1 MNRTHFSPGLTPGCQ
16 KLLPVALMML
26 ASTALAQPTWTDI
39 MSTTNG
45 TNEASGTY
53 WEFSSS
59 DSCHTDCPH
68 DTYTE
73 TAGTTVSANSTLTFP
88 SSSTGGN
95 DTGCEAYPTGWNITG
110 NGGAGNPPVYRYPQQ
125 RLTSSTPGNPG
136 PSSGSYKGVGFLGT
150 FATEPIGTI
159 ESGASLDQVVFFHE
173 QPCFAG
179 GREYGFYYDRYWGEV
194 YAYWEV
200 NANCGGVG
208 GCSQCTDLNCGS
220 TSSYSGTDYQVKN
233 PLGYWSNAE
242 YYFEMWPV
250 TSGTADNNEGDTGSC
265 SASAC
270 CFTVQIINTSYTT
283 VFGPHT
289 YSVPNPPG
297 SQTDV
302 IGIDP
307 NFCTGGSGPNIGSE
321 QGYVTAGLLY
331 TPTITDLSS
340 GNALIL
346 SRVFVGK

>member
-1 MNRTHFSPGLTPGCQ
+1 MDFITTATGARCMPIGRSTP
-16 KLLPVALMML
+16 
-26 ASTALAQPTWTDI
+26 
-39 MSTTNG
+39 
-45 TNEASGTY
+45 
-53 WEFSSS
+53 
-59 DSCHTDCPH
+59 
-68 DTYTE
+68 
-73 TAGTTVSANSTLTFP
+73 TAGVL
-88 SSSTGGN
+88 
-95 DTGCEAYPTGWNITG
+95 EAVRNARISI
-110 NGGAGNPPVYRYPQQ
+110 A
-125 RLTSSTPGNPG
+125 
-136 PSSGSYKGVGFLGT
+136 
-150 FATEPIGTI
+150 
-159 ESGASLDQVVFFHE
+159 
-173 QPCFAG
+173 
-179 GREYGFYYDRYWGEV
+179 DR
-194 YAYWEV
+194 
-200 NANCGGVG
+200 
-208 GCSQCTDLNCGS
+208 